1 MAPSLK
7 PQAPVDERMS
17 ADGADIWYLETAL
30 GFPFTYGNRVEIF
43 RNGDEIFPAML
54 EAIEA
59 AERTINFA
67 TYVYWTG
74 DIAVRFAETLAKRA
88 RSGVATR
95 VLLDAFGANK
105 MSKDLIRTLREA
117 GVDVRWFRPFGAR
130 FWDYD
135 KRTHRKL
142 LVCDQE
148 IAFTGGV
155 GIAKEWEGDARGPE
169 EWRETHFA
177 FRGPSA
183 RYLEAA
189 FWDEWFQVDE
199 AALAH
204 LQMPEKSPA
213 ELRCGAG
220 QSAVQVALSSPSSHQ
235 SPMDRLLFA
244 LTRLARRR
252 IRMVTPYLVLDDRYL
267 KLLAQRAREGVDIEI
282 MIPGEHTD
290 RRFIRCIND
299 GQVAPLLDAGIRVW
313 RYQPTMIHA
322 KIWLIDD
329 DLACVG
335 SPNLNQRSRKK
346 DDEVAAV
353 IKDPAVVAALD
364 AHFEEDLRRCDAFDR
379 KTLKKSL
386 HRRIIAAIASPFQE
400 QF

>member
-1 MAPSLK
+1 MATSPK

-17 ADGADIWYLETAL
+17 GDGAAIWYLETAL
-30 GFPFTYGNRVEIF
+30 GFPFTYGNRVEIY

-54 EAIEA
+54 RAIEA
-59 AERTINFA
+59 AERAINFA

-74 DIAVRFAETLAKRA
+74 DIAGRFAETLARKA
-88 RSGVATR
+88 REGVATR

-105 MSKDLIRTLREA
+105 MSKDLIRTMRDA
-117 GVDVRWFRPFGAR
+117 GVDVRWFRPLGAR
-130 FWDYD
+130 FWDFD

-148 IAFTGGV
+148 VAFTGGV
-155 GIAKEWEGDARGPE
+155 GIAEEWEGDARGPE

-177 FRGPSA
+177 FRGPSV

-189 FWDEWFQVDE
+189 FWDEWFEVDE
-199 AALAH
+199 AALTRIE
-204 LQMPEKSPA
+204 MPEDAPA
-213 ELRCGAG
+213 RQSGDAG
-220 QSAVQVALSSPSSHQ
+220 NAAVQVALSSPSSHQ
-235 SPMDRLLFA
+235 SPMERLLFA
-244 LTRLARRR
+244 ITRLAARR

-267 KLLAQRAREGVDIEI
+267 DVLSRRAREGLDIEI

-290 RRFIRCIND
+290 RRFVRCINE
-299 GQVAPLLDAGIRVW
+299 GQIAPLLAAGIRVW

-322 KIWLIDD
+322 KIWLIDE

-335 SPNLNQRSRKK
+335 SPNMNQRSRKK

-353 IKDPAVVAALD
+353 IKDPSVVATLD
-364 AHFEEDLRRCDAFDR
+364 AHFEEDLRRCEPFNR
-379 KTLKKSL
+379 KALKKSL
-386 HRRIIAAIASPFQE
+386 HRRIVAAIASPFQE